1 MLKLLKLNIKKDQR
15 GFFLKLFSTEEFSE
29 QFKNFRVNQINL
41 SSNKKKGT
49 IRGLHLQK
57 SPHSEKK
64 IIFCLKGKIF
74 DVVVDMRKN
83 SKDYLKV
90 KTFILDEK
98 ENQLL
103 VIPKGYAH
111 GFQTLKNNTQILYF
125 HSGFYKKNYESDI
138 NPFDP
143 KIKIKWPL
151 KVSKISQKDKKIK
164 FI

>member
-41 SSNKKKGT
+41 SSNIKKGT

-57 SPHSEKK
+57 SPYSEKK

-125 HSGFYKKNYESDI
+125 HSGFFKKNYEHGL

-151 KVSKISQKDKKIK
+151 KVSKISQKDKEIK

>member
-1 MLKLLKLNIKKDQR
+1 
-15 GFFLKLFSTEEFSE
+15 
-29 QFKNFRVNQINL
+29 
-41 SSNKKKGT
+41 
-49 IRGLHLQK
+49 
-57 SPHSEKK
+57 
-64 IIFCLKGKIF
+64 
-74 DVVVDMRKN
+74 MRKN